1 MRKLLYI
8 LSCGLILAACT
19 EKEHMDDAY
28 RNIQMRAYIGEPA
41 VTTKSEPVEAVPWR
55 GTVPSNSYNLP
66 VKLLFSLEKGVYSSV
81 PTSTNF
87 LPCHTTLTYNDNTY
101 KDPDGVTYTP
111 AGGSELTGQPKY
123 PSSRDGE
130 GNATPVYCSG
140 LYPQEWDVAADG
152 KSASIDVDGTLDIM
166 YAPEISGSLD
176 VHFGPQNYQHQL
188 SWIKLYVCSTTH
200 EASELWGNIEEVSI
214 VSNNEVTIDLGTEV
228 LTPTG
233 SMVEYPTHTEAIP
246 LETTVASVGS
256 IFCAPAASY
265 TVNIKTS
272 NSNEVQSVEI
282 NAPAGAGSFKSG
294 ELYVL
299 EVYFTTTEVKGAC
312 TLAQWEYQ
320 DEDLNVS

>member
-66 VKLLFSLEKGVYSSV
+66 VKLLFSLESGVYPSV

-101 KDPDGVTYTP
+101 KDPDVVTYTP

-140 LYPQEWDVAADG
+140 LYPQGWYVEADG

-214 VSNNEVTIDLGTEV
+214 VSNNEVTIDLGTGE
-228 LTPTG
+228 LAPTG
-233 SMVEYPTHTEAIP
+233 SMVEYPTHTEPIP

-265 TVNIKTS
+265 AVKIKTS

-282 NAPAGAGSFKSG
+282 SAPAGAGSFKSG